1 MRIGIDAR
9 FFGPRTGGGG
19 LGRYV
24 AELVTHLQNLDR
36 VNEYVLFLRKDNFHD
51 CVLTN
56 GNFSKRLVDIP
67 WYSLAEQ
74 RRLPAEIA
82 AAKVDVMHIP
92 HWNVPLFIK
101 TPFIVT
107 LHDLILL
114 EDPASA
120 HATTRGSLV
129 HGLKYLGFRLVLEHA
144 LHRSRHII
152 AISEATKRA
161 ALRHFRLRA
170 SKISV
175 IHNGVTTPVE
185 GKGVVLRNLNVVEPY
200 VLAVGNHYPHKNLA
214 TLIRA
219 FATVYRARPDAS
231 LVIAGRVDAFTPALK
246 KEAKAAQLPDSAIR
260 FIDLPTDETVGA
272 LYRHAALLAFP
283 TKIEGFGLPP
293 LEAMSVGTPVMAS
306 DIPVL
311 KELLGAAA
319 RYVDPDAEEDMVQVM
334 MDALEDPEELAPYI
348 ELGRHQA
355 AKYRWE
361 DTAKK
366 TLEAYLSFGLR
377 RL

>member
-24 AELVTHLQNLDR
+24 AELVTRLQQIDHT
-36 VNEYVLFLRKDNFHD
+36 NEYVLFLRKENFHD
-51 CVLTN
+51 CVITN
-56 GNFSKRLVDIP
+56 ANFSKRLVDIP

-74 RRLPAEIA
+74 RSLGKEFA

-101 TPFIVT
+101 TPFLVT

-114 EDPASA
+114 QDPASA
-120 HATTRGSLV
+120 HATTRGALV

-152 AISEATKRA
+152 AVSEATKRA
-161 ALRHFRLRA
+161 ALGHFRLKA
-170 SKISV
+170 EKISV
-175 IHNGVTTPVE
+175 IHNGVTVPAE
-185 GKGVVLRNLNVVEPY
+185 GKDVVLRNLNVIEPY
-200 VLAVGNHYPHKNLA
+200 ILAVGNHYPHKNLA

-219 FATVYRARPDAS
+219 FSTVYRARPDAS
-231 LVIAGRVDAFTPALK
+231 LVLAGKVDAFTASLK
-246 KEAKAAQLPDSAIR
+246 KEAKNSGLPDTAIR
-260 FIDLPTDETVGA
+260 FVDLPSDETIGA
-272 LYRHAALLAFP
+272 LYRNAALLAYP
-283 TKIEGFGLPP
+283 SKIEGFGLPP
-293 LEAMSVGTPVMAS
+293 LEAMACGTPVMAS
-306 DIPVL
+306 NIPVL

-319 RYVDPDAEEDMVQVM
+319 RYVDPDAEEDMVQTM

-348 ELGRHQA
+348 ELGHHQA
-355 AKYRWE
+355 AKYSWDE
-361 DTAKK
+361 TAKK
-366 TLEAYLSFGLR
+366 THEAYLSFGLR

>member
-24 AELVTHLQNLDR
+24 AELVTNLQRIDR

-56 GNFSKRLVDIP
+56 NNFSKRLVDIP

-74 RRLPAEIA
+74 RLMPREIA

-92 HWNVPLFIK
+92 HWNVPLFCK

-107 LHDLILL
+107 IHDLILL

-120 HATTRGSLV
+120 HATTRGALV
-129 HGLKYLGFRLVLEHA
+129 HGVKYLGFRFVLENA
-144 LHRSRHII
+144 IHRSRHII
-152 AISEATKRA
+152 AVSETTKRA
-161 ALRHFRLRA
+161 TLRHFRIRPD
-170 SKISV
+170 KVSV
-175 IHNGVTTPVE
+175 IHNGVITPPE
-185 GKGVVLRNLNVVEPY
+185 GGGVVLRNINVVEPY
-200 VLAVGNHYPHKNLA
+200 ILAVGNHYPHKNLA

-219 FATVYRARPDAS
+219 FGAVYRARPDAS
-231 LVIAGRVDAFTPALK
+231 LVLAGRVDAFTKNLQQ
-246 KEAKAAQLPDSAIR
+246 EARSVGLPESAIR
-260 FIDLPTDETVGA
+260 FVDLPTDETIGA
-272 LYRHAALLAFP
+272 LYRHAALLAYP
-283 TKIEGFGLPP
+283 SKIEGFGLPP
-293 LEAMSVGTPVMAS
+293 LEAMLCGTPVMAS

-311 KELLGAAA
+311 RELLGEAAKF
-319 RYVDPDAEEDMVQVM
+319 VDPDAEEDMVQVM
-334 MDALEDPEELAPYI
+334 MDALDHPEDLAGMVAR
-348 ELGRHQA
+348 GRQQA

-361 DTAKK
+361 DTAKQ

>member
-24 AELVTHLQNLDR
+24 AELVTHLQQIDR
-36 VNEYVLFLRKDNFHD
+36 VNEYVLFLRQENFHD
-51 CVLTN
+51 CVITN
-56 GNFSKRLVDIP
+56 SNFSKRLVDIP

-74 RRLPAEIA
+74 RYLPREIA

-107 LHDLILL
+107 IHDLILL

-129 HGLKYLGFRLVLEHA
+129 HGVKYLGFRFVLENA
-144 LHRSRHII
+144 IHRSRHII
-152 AISEATKRA
+152 TVSEATKRA
-161 ALRHFRLRA
+161 TLRHFRIRPD
-170 SKISV
+170 KISV
-175 IHNGVTTPVE
+175 VHNGVTPPPV
-185 GKGVVLRNLNVVEPY
+185 GGGVVLRNLGVVEPY
-200 VLAVGNHYPHKNLA
+200 ILAVGNHYPHKNLA

-219 FATVYRARPDAS
+219 FAAVHKARPDSS
-231 LVIAGRVDAFTPALK
+231 LVLAGRVDAFTKNLK
-246 KEAKAAQLPDSAIR
+246 QEARTAGLPESAVR
-260 FIDLPTDETVGA
+260 FVDLPTDETIGA
-272 LYRHAALLAFP
+272 LYRHAALLAYP
-283 TKIEGFGLPP
+283 SKIEGFGLPP
-293 LEAMSVGTPVMAS
+293 LEAMHCGTPVMAS

-311 KELLGAAA
+311 RELLGEAAKF
-319 RYVDPDAEEDMVQVM
+319 VDPDAEEDMVQVM
-334 MDALEDPEELAPYI
+334 MDALDNPAELATMA
-348 ELGRHQA
+348 ELGKQQA
-355 AKYRWE
+355 AKYNWAN
-361 DTAKK
+361 TAKQ
-366 TLEAYLSFGLR
+366 TLEAYLSFGIR